1 MLGELL
7 HLMVSDPDVAA
18 ELYIHDE
25 SLCKRCPDV
34 LADFVMPKYFG
45 RPDVI
50 DRFGNFGGS

>member
-1 MLGELL
+1 MLLGELL
-7 HLMVSDPDVAA
+7 LLMASDPDSAA

-45 RPDVI
+45 W
-50 DRFGNFGGS
+50 